1 MSQTPVDPTDPTDR
15 DPVRI
20 AHEASQWASA
30 IEHAADR
37 ARSEV
42 LELGAQS
49 LNNTASPMS
58 MVEIS
63 EAVADVERACRRM
76 RNYIG
81 LWSRS

>member
-1 MSQTPVDPTDPTDR
+1 MSQTTVDPTER

-20 AHEASQWASA
+20 AHETTQWAA
-30 IEHAADR
+30 QVQDAVDR
-37 ARSEV
+37 ARAEV

-49 LNNTASPMS
+49 ADNTASPLS

-63 EAVADVERACRRM
+63 EAVGEVERASRRL
-76 RNYIG
+76 RNVIG